1 MIEKLSKLATYGG
14 TWVLYVMIALSIA
27 SIAIMIERAIFFA
40 RRRDDDDALARK
52 VVSAL
57 RRHDVREADRLLGA
71 SPSVA
76 AAAVRPALEWLD
88 GGPDAIEEIV
98 EAEMTKQRKEL
109 EWGMTFLGTL
119 GTNAPFV
126 GLLGTVLTYAQAV
139 TVAAIA
145 SGVPAAGVYANPG
158 QYLAWSGDS
167 STPEWIVLV
176 KLQRAS
182 EDIDRALMG
191 AVYPVNAN
199 GMPTDPMVI
208 DVLMRATFAQ
218 AQWLIGDNDDSGLK
232 RQYLSTS
239 VGGVSQTRAASMA
252 ALEMPPLAPRAL
264 SILHVSGVVPSAAL
278 IAW

>member
-1 MIEKLSKLATYGG
+1 MSSVVLGIEQSDVLQGG
-14 TWVLYVMIALSIA
+14 QVVLLQMFETFIGSN
-27 SIAIMIERAIFFA
+27 E
-40 RRRDDDDALARK
+40 
-52 VVSAL
+52 
-57 RRHDVREADRLLGA
+57 G
-71 SPSVA
+71 A
-76 AAAVRPALEWLD
+76 AASGVTIEIAGAATPGAGSGTPVPQTSAGVTTVD
-88 GGPDAIEEIV
+88 GFTYSYTWACAIAQAPGDYV
-98 EAEMTKQRKEL
+98 VT
-109 EWGMTFLGTL
+109 WSGT
-119 GTNAPFV
+119 G

-208 DVLMRATFAQ
+208 DVLMRATCAQ